1 MKWALTDFE
10 KISAA
15 HGMRED
21 EAYLYT
27 LIARILSDS
36 HHSSTILPFQ
46 QRFEK
51 RARAHALALLCFK
64 QKHTGPPSGA
74 TK

>member
-21 EAYLYT
+21 ERLRSPLPNQGHFLGNLLKKAET
-27 LIARILSDS
+27 LAMSYQSLNIVKFTFLNRFYSLLPK
-36 HHSSTILPFQ
+36 SSN
-46 QRFEK
+46 
-51 RARAHALALLCFK
+51 
-64 QKHTGPPSGA
+64 
-74 TK
+74 